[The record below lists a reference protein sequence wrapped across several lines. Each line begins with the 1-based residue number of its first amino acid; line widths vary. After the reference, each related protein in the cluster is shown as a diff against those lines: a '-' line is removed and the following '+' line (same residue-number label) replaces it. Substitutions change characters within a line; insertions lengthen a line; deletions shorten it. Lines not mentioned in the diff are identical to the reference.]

1 MQAINKSD
9 EGKIM
14 IEAGYSEA
22 HLISEALTMYRLW
35 LQTLH
40 GRNSEEEMLIGQL
53 RYIIMNPAVKGTCN
67 DMEGNHDE

>member
-1 MQAINKSD
+1 MQVINRIG
-9 EGKIM
+9 ERKIV

-40 GRNSEEEMLIGQL
+40 GRNSEEEMLVGTL
-53 RYIIMNPAVKGTCN
+53 RHTIMNPTVERVTTCKEDDN
-67 DMEGNHDE
+67 E